1 VRVLRPGGSIF
12 LAVYKRTKLTWIH
25 EIIRKTLV
33 KIPKRS
39 WTALSKIMAFFLSP
53 VVFFFKE
60 REKSS
65 KGEMLEGLILD

>member
-1 VRVLRPGGSIF
+1 LRPGGSIF

-39 WTALSKIMAFFLSP
+39 WTALSKIMAFFP
-53 VVFFFKE
+53 QP
-60 REKSS
+60 
-65 KGEMLEGLILD
+65 GGLFLQEAGKIEQGRDA